1 MTAVTRQAIIGLML
15 VTPSISFFSR
25 FAPPLA
31 VLLVLAA
38 CNSATPAQSDPP
50 ADPVQPESV
59 EPLLLETLVT
69 SMSVDGVEGVF
80 RRGPVPAASGDTRPS
95 IMISGNNNVVN
106 GGVFDLEIAPEDP
119 DVQYVVDTLYVS
131 LQGEDRG
138 YYELDLPTVATTA
151 VRAASVTVRPRR
163 VVCATNNPPCAPIR
177 LRGHVLRELTHEEIP
192 LAIQMAIPGPVPT
205 ITPPVHRVLDVIQV
219 GSGEVQVSLT
229 WNVESDV
236 DLHVVDPAGDEIYW
250 SHRMVDSGGEL
261 DLDSN
266 AGCSIDG
273 IKNENITWSTE
284 SAPSGTYIVRVNYWS
299 SCGVE
304 STNYT
309 VRINNGG
316 ETHVFE
322 GTLTGRGNR
331 GAEGSGF
338 EIARFVH

>member
-1 MTAVTRQAIIGLML
+1 MHIHKETVMHIKMVAGQLFRLELLA
-15 VTPSISFFSR
+15 
-25 FAPPLA
+25 LA

-38 CNSATPAQSDPP
+38 CNSATPAQSDP
-50 ADPVQPESV
+50 AEPVEPEPD

-80 RRGPVPAASGDTRPS
+80 RRGAVPVASGDGGPRIT
-95 IMISGNNNVVN
+95 ISGNSNVVN

-119 DVQYVVDTLYVS
+119 DAQIVVDTLYVS
-131 LQGEDRG
+131 LRGEELG
-138 YYELDLPTVATTA
+138 YYEFDVTTMA
-151 VRAASVTVRPRR
+151 NTTVRSASATVGPRR
-163 VVCATNNPPCAPIR
+163 IVCAAAPCGPLG
-177 LRGHVLRELTHEEIP
+177 LRGYVLRETTHDEIP
-192 LAIQMAIPGPVPT
+192 LAIQMAIPGTVPT
-205 ITPPVHRVLDVIQV
+205 ITPPVYRVLDVIQV

-236 DLHVVDPAGDEIYW
+236 DLHVVDPAGDEIYY
-250 SHRMVDSGGEL
+250 RRREIDSGGEL

-266 AGCSIDG
+266 AGCRIDG
-273 IKNENITWSTE
+273 IKNENITWPTG

-316 ETHVFE
+316 ETQVFD

-331 GAEGSGF
+331 GGQGSGI
-338 EIARFVH
+338 EIAKFVR